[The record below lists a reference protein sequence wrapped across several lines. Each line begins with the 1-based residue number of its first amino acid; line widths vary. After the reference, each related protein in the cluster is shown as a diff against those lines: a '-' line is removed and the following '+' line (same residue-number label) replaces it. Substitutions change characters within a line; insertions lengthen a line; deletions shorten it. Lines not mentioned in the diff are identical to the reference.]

1 MSNYTK
7 ATNFASKDSLASG
20 NPLKI
25 VKGTEIDTEFN
36 SIATAISSK
45 ADLASPTFSGS
56 VTIVG
61 GSITGITDLAVAD
74 GGTGASTASGA
85 RTNLS
90 AAQSGANSDI
100 TSITGLTTALAISQG
115 GTGST
120 TLTANNVLLGNGTSA
135 LQVVAP
141 GTSGNILTSN
151 GTTWQSTAPSTNGTV
166 TSIATGNGLSG
177 GTITSTGTLTIAA
190 PSFNSVGSYVA
201 GSTIV
206 SSGSSITNNSN
217 YSAGSGNSQIRCAS
231 GFVAGSGS
239 NILSGTWKYLGA
251 TYTNSG
257 CGCANFSGLFVRVS

>member
-1 MSNYTK
+1 MTDYTK
-7 ATNFASKDSLASG
+7 ATNFASKDSLSSG
-20 NPLKI
+20 NAAKI

-36 SIATAISSK
+36 SISTAIATK

-74 GGTGASTASGA
+74 GGTGASDAATA

-90 AAQSGANSDI
+90 AAKSGSNSDI
-100 TSITGLTTALAISQG
+100 TALSGLTTALSVAQG

-135 LQVVAP
+135 LQAVAP
-141 GTSGNILTSN
+141 GTSGNVLMSN

-177 GTITSTGTLTIAA
+177 GTITTTGTLTIAA
-190 PSFNSVGSYVA
+190 PSHNSVGTYVWGYLNA
-201 GSTIV
+201 TSASNG
-206 SSGSSITNNSN
+206 SN
-217 YSAGSGNSQIRCAS
+217 YSAGSSTNQVQLSNTSGSQ
-231 GFVAGSGS
+231 VS
-239 NILSGTWKYLGA
+239 NILSGTWRYLGI
-251 TYTNSG
+251 TY
-257 CGCANFSGLFVRVS
+257 SGLCAPGVVGMFLRVS